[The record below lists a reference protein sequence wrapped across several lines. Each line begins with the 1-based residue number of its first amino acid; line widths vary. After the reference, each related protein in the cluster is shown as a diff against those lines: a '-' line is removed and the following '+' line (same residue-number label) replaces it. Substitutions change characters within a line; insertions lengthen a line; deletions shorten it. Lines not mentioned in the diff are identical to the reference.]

1 MLDIFKKD
9 AEEQKNPEHPSE
21 IREENVLSV
30 LKALEEEESSLMQ
43 EKSQLV
49 DMEEMLRLKARE
61 EIEAKKRR
69 IDELKNEIPEL
80 KHRCDDLAKMLDTQV
95 QE

>member
-9 AEEQKNPEHPSE
+9 AEEQKNPEQQSE
-21 IREENVLSV
+21 IREENVLSM

-80 KHRCDDLAKMLDTQV
+80 KQRCENLAKMLDTQV

>member
-1 MLDIFKKD
+1 MLDIFKKEG
-9 AEEQKNPEHPSE
+9 EEQKNPEQSE
-21 IREENVLSV
+21 IRQENVLSE
-30 LKALEEEESSLMQ
+30 LKALEEEEYSLMQ

-49 DMEEMLRLKARE
+49 NMEEMLRLKAKE

-80 KHRCDDLAKMLDTQV
+80 KQRCENLSKMLDTQV

>member
-1 MLDIFKKD
+1 MLDIFRKD
-9 AEEQKNPEHPSE
+9 AEEQKNPEKQSE
-21 IREENVLSV
+21 IREENVLSM

-69 IDELKNEIPEL
+69 IDELKSEIPEL
-80 KHRCDDLAKMLDTQV
+80 KHRCEDLAKLLDTQV

>member
-9 AEEQKNPEHPSE
+9 AEEQKTPEQQSE
-21 IREENVLSV
+21 IREENVLSM

-69 IDELKNEIPEL
+69 IDDLKNEIPEL
-80 KHRCDDLAKMLDTQV
+80 KHRCEDLAKLLDTQV

>member
-1 MLDIFKKD
+1 MLDIFRKD
-9 AEEQKNPEHPSE
+9 AEEQKNPEKQSE
-21 IREENVLSV
+21 IREENVLSM

-43 EKSQLV
+43 EKSQLA
-49 DMEEMLRLKARE
+49 DTEEMLQLKARE

-69 IDELKNEIPEL
+69 IDELKSEIPEL
-80 KHRCDDLAKMLDTQV
+80 KHRCEDLAKLLDTQV

>member
-9 AEEQKNPEHPSE
+9 AEQQKNPEPQSE
-21 IREENVLSV
+21 IREENVLSM
-30 LKALEEEESSLMQ
+30 LKALEEEESSLIQ
-43 EKSQLV
+43 EKSQLT

-80 KHRCDDLAKMLDTQV
+80 KQRCEDLAKMLDTQV

>member
-9 AEEQKNPEHPSE
+9 AEEQKNPEKQSE
-21 IREENVLSV
+21 IREENVLSM

-69 IDELKNEIPEL
+69 IDELKSEIPEL
-80 KHRCDDLAKMLDTQV
+80 KHRCEDLAKLLDTQV

>member
-9 AEEQKNPEHPSE
+9 VEEQKNPARQSE
-21 IREENVLSV
+21 IREENVLSM
-30 LKALEEEESSLMQ
+30 LKSLEEEESSLMQ

>member
-1 MLDIFKKD
+1 MTYLRKMLKSKKT
-9 AEEQKNPEHPSE
+9 QSNNLE
-21 IREENVLSV
+21 IKEENVLSM

-80 KHRCDDLAKMLDTQV
+80 KQRCEDLAKMLDTQV
-95 QE
+95 QG

>member
-9 AEEQKNPEHPSE
+9 AEEQKNPEQQPE
-21 IREENVLSV
+21 IREENVLSM

-43 EKSQLV
+43 EKSQLT

-80 KHRCDDLAKMLDTQV
+80 KQRCEDLAKMLDT
-95 QE
+95 

>member
-9 AEEQKNPEHPSE
+9 AEEQKNPEQQLE
-21 IREENVLSV
+21 IKEENVLSM

-80 KHRCDDLAKMLDTQV
+80 KQRCEDLAKMLDTQV

>member
-9 AEEQKNPEHPSE
+9 AEEQKNPEQQSE
-21 IREENVLSV
+21 IREENVLSM
-30 LKALEEEESSLMQ
+30 LKALEEEESSLIQ
-43 EKSQLV
+43 EKSQLT

-80 KHRCDDLAKMLDTQV
+80 KQRCEDLAKMLDTQV